1 LEVRAF
7 LADNR
12 RVEAA
17 KARPSPWLF
26 GPAPDLLLGC
36 GALYALLF
44 LLFLAAGPQL
54 RELQPGLLF
63 PLLVLLAGTPHYGAT
78 LVRVYEKRRDRRAY
92 VLFSLWA
99 TLAVI
104 ALFVVSLWWGAAAT
118 FFVTLYLT
126 WSPWHY
132 TGQNYGLAVMF
143 LRRGGVELEPGLKRW
158 IYASFLLSYALVF
171 LILHTTDVGANDL
184 PYGYP
189 ELSARFQPLGVPAAW
204 TAWLAP
210 LLIAAN
216 LVALGRAAFGLRGAS
231 RRALLPAALLALSQI
246 LWFSLPYGLEAT
258 GIAVANEALRWDLRT
273 HYFLWIATAHST
285 QYLWVTAYYARQ
297 SGEWRGQL
305 PHYAKVLAAGAA
317 AWTIPVLLFGT
328 HTGGPL
334 AFDAGLGLLVAAAV
348 NVHHFILDGAIWKL
362 RGPIAQILIR
372 SDSVAPETARRS
384 QGRPLRRLVWAGC
397 FAALALSVGA
407 VAVEQR
413 TRAALERRDFEAVR
427 AGAAQL
433 EVLGR
438 ESGSLQ
444 LAFGNALLAERRIAE
459 ARESYRRGQELLPN
473 ARADLLLAATYEQE
487 GDWRRAADLY
497 EAALEKPLSDRE
509 RTTVL
514 ALAGKAWQQLG
525 DHERGL
531 ARLEEALARD
541 PRNAQLAALIELS
554 RRPAQP

>member
-1 LEVRAF
+1 M
-7 LADNR
+7 
-12 RVEAA
+12 EAA

-44 LLFLAAGPQL
+44 LGFLAAGAQL
-54 RELQPGLLF
+54 RALQPGLLF

-92 VLFSLWA
+92 VVFSLWA
-99 TLAVI
+99 TLAVV
-104 ALFVVSLWWGAAAT
+104 ALFVVSLWWGAAAV

-143 LRRGGVELEPGLKRW
+143 LRRGGVDLEPGLKRW

-171 LILHTTDVGANDL
+171 LILHTADVGANDL

-189 ELSARFQPLGVPAAW
+189 ELSARFQPLGIPGAW

-210 LLIAAN
+210 LLIGAN
-216 LVALGRAAFGLRGAS
+216 LVALGRAAFGLRGGS
-231 RRALLPAALLALSQI
+231 RRALVPAGLLALSQI

-258 GIAVANEALRWDLRT
+258 GVHVASEALRWDMRT
-273 HYFLWIATAHST
+273 HYFLWIAAAHST

-297 SGEWRGQL
+297 SGEWHGQL
-305 PHYAKVLAAGAA
+305 QNYAKALAAGAA

-372 SDSVAPETARRS
+372 SDSVATEAV
-384 QGRPLRRLVWAGC
+384 GRPRGRVLRRLVWAGC

-407 VAVEQR
+407 VVVEQR
-413 TRAALERRDFEAVR
+413 IRAALERRDFEVVR

-433 EVLGR
+433 RAVGR

-444 LAFGNALLAERRIAE
+444 LALGNALLAARRTAE
-459 ARESYRRGQELLPN
+459 ARERYRRGQELLPN
-473 ARADLLLAATYEQE
+473 APADLLLAATYEQE
-487 GDWRRAADLY
+487 GDWRRAVEQY
-497 EAALEKPLSDRE
+497 EGALAKPLPERE
-509 RTTVL
+509 RTRAL
-514 ALAGKAWQQLG
+514 ALAGRAWQQLG
-525 DHERGL
+525 DEERAL

-541 PRNAQLAALIELS
+541 PENAQLAAQVEHA
-554 RRPAQP
+554 RRPPTP